1 MYKSK
6 PRALKSDEPV
16 ESSSNHRHD
25 DACAHCGAEPLRF
38 GTTDAEGNA
47 IVRRHCPNC
56 GPYARNPPVEEPE
69 HTLIADGGTRQR
81 KGGLFEYGAKPST
94 TIWPPRT
101 RDDEPVCCPKCKQPV
116 EDSRGPHVV
125 TKPDFVNDAIAEHYD
140 GQLVVFGWEC
150 DRHAQ
155 EVVLP
160 GYSTPRGN
168 NLEGW
173 TAVRI
178 HFDGRHGARY
188 VATPEREAPLELI
201 DELRNPGDA

>member
-1 MYKSK
+1 MQGFESRK
-6 PRALKSDEPV
+6 LESDGSI
-16 ESSSNHRHD
+16 ESTSAGCK
-25 DACAHCGAEPLRF
+25 DACPACD
-38 GTTDAEGNA
+38 TDPIRRYSVTNDGE
-47 IVRRHCPNC
+47 VRTRCYCPGC
-56 GPYARNPPVEEPE
+56 EAYHWQLVAQTRGHDQV
-69 HTLIADGGTRQR
+69 LIADGGTQQR
-81 KGGLFEYGAKPST
+81 SGGLFEYGAKPAT

-101 RDDEPVCCPKCKQPV
+101 REDEPVCCPKCKQPV

-125 TKPDFVNDAIAEHYD
+125 EKPDFVEEAIAEHYD
-140 GQLVVFGWEC
+140 GQLVVYGWEC

-178 HFDGRHGARY
+178 HFDGRHAARY
-188 VATPEREAPLELI
+188 VATPEREAPLDVI
-201 DELRNPGDA
+201 DELRGGDA